1 MVRYKE
7 QYKDKLV
14 GVNDYGTID
23 TRKVSAEVVKKLS
36 VTYKNLI
43 KLIEPKPTNNKIPA
57 PGQCIILNVVAITV
71 IVRQIMPNI

>member
-14 GVNDYGTID
+14 GVNGYGTID
-23 TRKVSAEVVKKLS
+23 TRKVSAEVIKKLS

-43 KLIEPKPTNNKIPA
+43 KLIEST
-57 PGQCIILNVVAITV
+57 
-71 IVRQIMPNI
+71 PNETKKSKGKD